1 LRKAVKDSSQFL
13 PGSETLNRLM
23 NSIHPS
29 SSSSYRALLRVA
41 VPLIITST
49 SFMVQNFCARM
60 FLAWY
65 SPETLQAAVPAGILF
80 FTLVCGFMATAA
92 FANSLVAQYYGNE
105 DYHGCSRSVAQAI
118 LLALFSFPL
127 ILLLIPAGLW
137 MLSVSGHSPAVLI
150 EEKTYFFILMLGG
163 VQFPLSSAVSSF
175 FSGRGLT
182 KVVMLCAI
190 AGAALNLLL
199 NWLLIF
205 GVGPFPEMGMAGAA
219 LASVISG
226 FVSPVIMLALYFS
239 PKNNRLYDTRRLFYF
254 DAPLFRR
261 LLRFGVPAGIHM
273 ALDIGA
279 FSLFVL
285 LIGRLGETAFM
296 AANIALSVNMIAF
309 MPSIGIGQAAGT
321 LVGQH
326 IGRGDLD
333 GASAVGWR
341 AVHIGWI
348 YTVCIALTFV
358 LTPEIYIHLFARGD
372 IPFAEISGLARTL
385 LLFAACWGLMD
396 ATNLIISGALRGA
409 GDTHFVM
416 WYETSMAWFFFAAG
430 ELLIVLVFKWGVL
443 AAWGWALIYICLLA
457 FGMVARFRSE
467 RWQLIELIERQ
478 ETLPE
483 TSADGMP
490 GI

>member
-1 LRKAVKDSSQFL
+1 MK
-13 PGSETLNRLM
+13 T
-23 NSIHPS
+23 S
-29 SSSSYRALLRVA
+29 SSSSYRELLRIA
-41 VPLIITST
+41 VPLIITSAAFT
-49 SFMVQNFCARM
+49 VQNFCDRM

-65 SPETLQAAVPAGILF
+65 SPAALQAAVPAGILF

-92 FANSLVAQYYGNE
+92 FANSLVAQYYGNG
-105 DYHGCSRSVAQAI
+105 DLHSCSRSVAQAV
-118 LLALFSFPL
+118 LLALSSFPL

-137 MLSVSGHSPAVLI
+137 MLSVSGHAPAVLA
-150 EEKTYFFILMLGG
+150 EEKTYFFVLMLGG
-163 VQFPLSSAVSSF
+163 LQLPLSAAISSF

-190 AGAALNLLL
+190 AGAALNLVL

-205 GVGPFPEMGMAGAA
+205 GIGPFPEMGIAGAA

-226 FVSPVIMLALYFS
+226 FVSPVVMLALYFS
-239 PKNNRLYDTRRLFYF
+239 AKNNRLYDTRRLFYF

-261 LLRFGVPAGIHM
+261 LLRFGIPSGLHM

-285 LIGRLGETAFM
+285 LVGRLGETAFM

-309 MPSIGIGQAAGT
+309 MPAVGIGQAAGT

-326 IGRGDLD
+326 MGRRDFD

-341 AVHIGWI
+341 AVHVGWI
-348 YTVCIALTFV
+348 YTICAALTFV
-358 LTPEIYIHLFARGD
+358 LMPEIYIRLFARGD
-372 IPFAEISGLARTL
+372 VPLDEILGLARL
-385 LLFAACWGLMD
+385 LLGFAAGWGLMD

-430 ELLIVLVFKWGVL
+430 ELLIVLVLKWGVL
-443 AAWGWALIYICLLA
+443 AAWAWALVYICLLA
-457 FGMVARFRSE
+457 FGMVARFRSR

-478 ETLPE
+478 ETVPE
-483 TSADGMP
+483 AAADGMP
-490 GI
+490 VI

>member
-1 LRKAVKDSSQFL
+1 
-13 PGSETLNRLM
+13 M
-23 NSIHPS
+23 NLTH
-29 SSSSYRALLRVA
+29 SSSSYRALLRIA

-65 SPETLQAAVPAGILF
+65 SPATLQAAVPAGILF
-80 FTLVCGFMATAA
+80 FTLVCGFTATAA

-105 DYHGCSRSVAQAI
+105 DYHSCSRSVAQAI

-137 MLSVSGHSPAVLI
+137 MLSVSGHAPAVLA

-182 KVVMLCAI
+182 GVVMLCAI

-219 LASVISG
+219 IASVISG
-226 FVSPVIMLALYFS
+226 FVSPVVMLVLYFS

-273 ALDIGA
+273 MLDIGA

-326 IGRGDLD
+326 MGRRDSD
-333 GASAVGWR
+333 GAFAAGWR

-358 LTPEIYIHLFARGD
+358 LTPGIYIHLFARGD

-443 AAWGWALIYICLLA
+443 AAWAWALIYICLLA
-457 FGMVARFRSE
+457 FGMVARFRSK

-483 TSADGMP
+483 TAADGMP
-490 GI
+490 VI

>member
-1 LRKAVKDSSQFL
+1 MN
-13 PGSETLNRLM
+13 NRSL
-23 NSIHPS
+23 
-29 SSSSYRALLRVA
+29 SSSSYRELLRIA
-41 VPLIITST
+41 VPLIITSA
-49 SFMVQNFCARM
+49 SFTVQNFCDRM

-65 SPETLQAAVPAGILF
+65 SPATLQAAVPAGILY
-80 FTLVCGFMATAA
+80 FTLVCGFMSTAA
-92 FANSLVAQYYGNE
+92 FANSLVAQYYGNG
-105 DYHGCSRSVAQAI
+105 DNHSCSRSVAQAI

-127 ILLLIPAGLW
+127 ILLLLPAGLW
-137 MLSVSGHSPAVLI
+137 MLSVSGHAPDVLV
-150 EEKTYFFILMLGG
+150 EEKTYFTILMLGG
-163 VQFPLSSAVSSF
+163 LQLPLSAAVSSF

-182 KVVMLCAI
+182 KVVMRCAI
-190 AGAALNLLL
+190 ISAMLNLVL

-239 PKNNRLYDTRRLFYF
+239 KKNDRLYATRKLFYF

-261 LLRFGVPAGIHM
+261 LLRFGVPSGIHM

-285 LIGRLGETAFM
+285 LVGRLGETAFM

-309 MPSIGIGQAAGT
+309 MPAVGIGQAAGT

-326 IGRGDLD
+326 MGRGDLD
-333 GASAVGWR
+333 GAFTVGWR

-348 YTVCIALTFV
+348 YTACAALTFV
-358 LTPEIYIHLFARGD
+358 LMPEVYIRLFARGD
-372 IPFAEISGLARTL
+372 VPLDGILGLARTL
-385 LLFAACWGLMD
+385 LAFAACWGLLD
-396 ATNLIISGALRGA
+396 ATNLILSGALRGA

-430 ELLIVLVFKWGVL
+430 ELLIVLVLHLGVVV
-443 AAWGWALIYICLLA
+443 AWAWALVYICLLA
-457 FGMVARFRSE
+457 IGMIARFRSK

-478 ETLPE
+478 ETLVE
-483 TSADGMP
+483 AADGIPM
-490 GI
+490 I